1 MHTNRQVHQGYHF
14 PGREPSQHFSP
25 QLDTRTGP
33 LKPSHDQ
40 HLLLIYLQIQDQ
52 KIQIQDQKII
62 FNGIKKSHLINL
74 EFCFILINF
83 EIC

>member
-1 MHTNRQVHQGYHF
+1 MHTNLQVHQGYHF

-52 KIQIQDQKII
+52 KII
-62 FNGIKKSHLINL
+62 LINF

>member
-52 KIQIQDQKII
+52 KII
-62 FNGIKKSHLINL
+62 FIGI
-74 EFCFILINF
+74 FFFILINF